1 MNEGKVKPGCLTFLC
16 LCSSS
21 LSAAPGGGS
30 LQQLA
35 EMVLED
41 GRVELFPF
49 APQHAAG
56 LLSAVEAHKLSPA
69 H

>member
-1 MNEGKVKPGCLTFLC
+1 MNGNGNPVPLTFLGSC
-16 LCSSS
+16 

-35 EMVLED
+35 QMVLED
-41 GRVELFPF
+41 GRVELLAF
-49 APQHAAG
+49 AAQHAAG
-56 LLSAVEAHKLSPA
+56 LLSAVKAPKLSPA